1 MTSRSRTVI
10 LTVVVA
16 VVAGLASIGRVLL
29 TNRDAL
35 QTLVWAEDGLFPL
48 CVRAHDAA
56 SCLIDPFAG
65 YLLFLPRV
73 VAVPVSLV
81 PMDAWP
87 MATNVVAALLAAG
100 AAALAVL
107 VLRSAGTGVVAAGLV
122 ALLPTLTP
130 IVGFEAINATGSV
143 YMLLIF
149 VAALAVCFPPEGRF
163 PTVAFAVGAV
173 IVSLTIPSSA
183 LLLLPLAVQLWRKRI
198 PMVGGLIT
206 GGALLV
212 GLIAQ
217 TVVAITAD
225 SPRPLNWSA
234 DAARGWADTLP
245 SALLTYW
252 PADTALSATGS
263 LSSATA
269 AGWSE
274 LGMGIAAAILA
285 GGAVLTFLRNATA
298 SGVGLLL
305 VLGLTLGAIPAA
317 AGYANNRYF
326 VIPALL
332 WLAAALI
339 ALDRWL
345 PWRRELVMSAVAVLL
360 VALWVP
366 QLPASEF
373 RSMANPQWGSML
385 TKARASCSV
394 DATDD
399 VAVTFSPTWP
409 FPDAVFVG
417 PTNNVVPCSAIAS

>member
-16 VVAGLASIGRVLL
+16 VVAGVASVGRILL

-48 CVRAHDAA
+48 CVRAHDPL

-87 MATNVVAALLAAG
+87 LATNLAAAALAAG
-100 AAALAVL
+100 AAALAAL
-107 VLRSAGTGVVAAGLV
+107 VLRGAGTGVVAAGLV
-122 ALLPTLTP
+122 ALMPTLAP

-143 YMLLIF
+143 YMLLVF
-149 VAALAVCFPPEGRF
+149 VAALAVSFPPEGRF
-163 PTVAFAVGAV
+163 PTTAFAVGAV
-173 IVSLTIPSSA
+173 VVSLTIPSSA
-183 LLLLPLAVQLWRKRI
+183 LLLLPLAVQLWRRRI
-198 PMVGGLIT
+198 PVVGGLIT

-212 GLIAQ
+212 GLVAQ
-217 TVVAITAD
+217 TIVAVTAD
-225 SPRPLNWSA
+225 NPRPLNWSM
-234 DAARGWADTLP
+234 DAARSWADTLP

-252 PADTALSATGS
+252 PADTALSGTGS

-269 AGWSE
+269 AGWSQ
-274 LGMGIAAAILA
+274 LGLALAMAILA
-285 GGAVLTFLRNATA
+285 GGVALTLLRNATA
-298 SGVGLLL
+298 SGVGLMLL
-305 VLGLTLGAIPAA
+305 LGLTLGVIPAA

-345 PWRRELVMSAVAVLL
+345 PWRREWVMSAAAVLL
-360 VALWVP
+360 IALWMP

-373 RSMANPQWGSML
+373 RATANPDWGSML
-385 TKARASCSV
+385 AKARSLCMSDASG
-394 DATDD
+394 T

-409 FPDAVFVG
+409 FPDAVFLG
-417 PTNNVVPCSAIAS
+417 PTNNVVPCSALDR